1 MSIRST
7 VQGFAAAVTE
17 LGAGQ
22 ASNAAA
28 SAAWDA
34 RLDRARIACQVSDR
48 AREEVLRYWR
58 ESPLPPP
65 GSDLRAP
72 LGAMPH
78 LCEEVEG
85 WRHRLERRE
94 RMILVEPVA
103 GLNFHQRRAF
113 GWLVATLLGEP
124 LVQND
129 NGDRVVSVW
138 ARPGGKRVID
148 GARYHQTREG
158 GGPHTDN
165 VSLPESW
172 DYLVFSCIRPAM
184 VGGESILISGFS
196 VHQELLAFP
205 AALEILR
212 QPFWW
217 EYRGI
222 AEKLF
227 QAPVITDNAEGE
239 PLFRHLRKYLESAHQ
254 RAGAPLTDEQVWA
267 LDVLESLLELSR
279 LEYRVRMEEGEILI
293 TYDSQVLHART
304 YFSDPSPHPPADGD
318 EAATGSC
325 RFFDRVWVKRDR

>member
-1 MSIRST
+1 MSTPST
-7 VQGFAAAVTE
+7 LHAFGAAVTE
-17 LGAGQ
+17 VGAGQ
-22 ASNAAA
+22 ASNVGA

-48 AREEVLRYWR
+48 ACEEVLRYWR
-58 ESPLPPP
+58 ESPPQPP
-65 GSDLRAP
+65 GSDLRATRE
-72 LGAMPH
+72 AMPQ
-78 LCEEVEG
+78 LCEEVER
-85 WRHRLERRE
+85 WRERLERHE
-94 RMILVEPVA
+94 RMVLVEPVA
-103 GLNFHQRRAF
+103 RLNFHQRRAF

-129 NGDRVVSVW
+129 KGDRVVSVW

-172 DYLVFSCIRPAM
+172 EYLVFSCIRPAM
-184 VGGESILISGFS
+184 IGGESILLSGFS

-227 QAPVITDNAEGE
+227 QAPVITYNAQGE

-279 LEYRVRMEEGEILI
+279 LEYRVRLEQGEILI

-304 YFSDPSPHPPADGD
+304 YFCDRSPHPPADAN
-318 EAATGSC
+318 EAAVGSC